1 MEVVKEVMSTTP
13 DRIEEMAAPGPEGR
27 AAPVPRAGDRAG
39 HFDIE
44 TVGGMFT

>member
-27 AAPVPRAGDRAG
+27 AAAVPRAG

-44 TVGGMFT
+44 TVGGTFT